1 MGDRTPWLTTTP
13 SILPN
18 VRMASS
24 FTFHAVLG
32 EVNMPH
38 VCPRL
43 ARTSLEQDDS
53 GQLLGVTHIGD
64 RHVGRKVRDLRRVAI
79 LELLKLLGGS
89 RNKDNFVRCCQECLG
104 NSKANATTCAGD
116 NDHLRFHVCDE
127 GLLDLQCRAKLVP
140 RQDPV

>member
-32 EVNMPH
+32 GVNMPH
-38 VCPRL
+38 VCLRL
-43 ARTSLEQDDS
+43 ATTSLEQDKS
-53 GQLLGVTHIGD
+53 GQPLGATHIGD
-64 RHVGRKVRDLRRVAI
+64 RHVGRKVHDLRRVAV
-79 LELLKLLGGS
+79 LELLELLGGS

-104 NSKANATTCAGD
+104 DSKANATTCAGD
-116 NDHLRFHVCDE
+116 NDHLRFHVCDSGVL
-127 GLLDLQCRAKLVP
+127 GLQIRAKLVP
-140 RQDPV
+140 RPDPV